1 MWPYIIRRLLWGIPI
16 LLGVTMAVFLGL
28 HVMKGSPAAAHVG
41 KDATLEDLAQFDRE
55 QGFDKSYPV
64 QYVNYMKEVIT
75 FDFGNS
81 LKNGR
86 PVGEMISEGAGKSV
100 SLTLPALLLTSILA
114 ICLALFAS
122 YFRGRKTDRAIMVIA
137 VFGMS
142 VSFLVYIVVL
152 QYLLA
157 FLLPIFQIHGYQPG
171 ALERWQF
178 LILPIIIQVI
188 VGVGYDTRFYRSVFV
203 EEIGKDHVTT
213 AYAKGASKR
222 RVMFVHVLKNALIPI
237 VTRVM
242 ISIPFLVTGSL
253 LLEQFFGIPGIGSM
267 LLSALDTDDF
277 PVIKALSV
285 LISLLFIVSTIL
297 NDVMYAIV
305 DPRVRLK

>member
-1 MWPYIIRRLLWGIPI
+1 MWPYIIRRLLWGLPI
-16 LLGVTMAVFLGL
+16 LFGVTLLVFIGL
-28 HVMKGSPAAAHVG
+28 HVVKGSPAVSHLGKAASIE
-41 KDATLEDLAQFDRE
+41 AIEQFDRE
-55 QGFDKSYPV
+55 HGFDKSYLG
-64 QYVNYMKEVIT
+64 QYSDFIGEVVT
-75 FDFGNS
+75 FNFGRS
-81 LKNGR
+81 LKTGR
-86 PVGEMISEGAGKSV
+86 KVSGMISDGAGKSL
-100 SLTLPALLLTSILA
+100 SLTAPALIITSLLS

-122 YFRGRKTDRAIMVIA
+122 YFRGRGLDRGIMILA
-137 VFGMS
+137 VLGMS

-157 FLLPIFQIHGYQPG
+157 FVLPVFQIHGYEPG
-171 ALERWQF
+171 FGERWQF

-203 EEIGKDHVTT
+203 EEVGKDHITT
-213 AYAKGASKR
+213 AYAKGASKK

-267 LLSALDTDDF
+267 LLSALDQDDF

-297 NDVMYAIV
+297 NDVFYAIV

>member
-16 LLGVTMAVFLGL
+16 LFGVTLAVFLGL
-28 HVMKGSPAAAHVG
+28 HVVMGSPCAAHVG
-41 KDATLEDLAQFDRE
+41 KASSIEKIAQCDAKY
-55 QGFDKSYPV
+55 GYDKSYPE
-64 QYVNYMKEVIT
+64 QYWRYMGEVVT
-75 FDFGNS
+75 MDFDRS
-81 LKNGR
+81 SKTDRL
-86 PVGEMISEGAGKSV
+86 VSEMISDGAGKSV
-100 SLTLPALLLTSILA
+100 SLTLPALILTSFLS

-122 YFRGRKTDRAIMVIA
+122 YFRGRGLDRGVMIVA

-157 FLLPIFQIHGYQPG
+157 FVLPVFQIHGYEPG
-171 ALERWQF
+171 FGERWQF
-178 LILPIIIQVI
+178 LVLPILIQVI
-188 VGVGYDTRFYRSVFV
+188 VGMGYDTRFYRSVFV
-203 EEIGKDHVTT
+203 EEIGKDHITT
-213 AYAKGASKR
+213 AYAKGASKK

-237 VTRVM
+237 ITRIM

-267 LLSALDTDDF
+267 LLAALDKGDF
-277 PVIKALSV
+277 PVIKALAV
-285 LISLLFIVSTIL
+285 LISLIFIVSTIL
-297 NDVMYAIV
+297 NDILYAFV

>member
-16 LLGVTMAVFLGL
+16 LFGVTFAVFLGL
-28 HVMKGSPAAAHVG
+28 HVMKGSPSAAFVG
-41 KDATLEDLAQFDRE
+41 KAATQEALDQFDHKH
-55 QGFDKSYPV
+55 GFDKSYAG
-64 QYVNYMKEVIT
+64 QYVDYVQDVFT
-75 FDFGNS
+75 FDFGTS
-81 LKNGR
+81 WKNGR
-86 PVGEMISEGAGKSV
+86 PVSDMISEGAGKSI
-100 SLTLPALLLTSILA
+100 SLTLPALILTSLLA

-122 YFRGRKTDRAIMVIA
+122 YFRGRAMDRTIMVTA
-137 VFGMS
+137 VLGMS

-157 FLLPIFQIHGYQPG
+157 FVLPMFQIHGYEPG
-171 ALERWQF
+171 LAERWQF

-203 EEIGKDHVTT
+203 EEVGKDHITT
-213 AYAKGASKR
+213 AYAKGASKA

-237 VTRVM
+237 ITRVM

-267 LLSALDTDDF
+267 MLAALDTDDF

>member
-16 LLGVTMAVFLGL
+16 LFGVTFLVFAGL
-28 HVMKGSPAAAHVG
+28 HVMKGSPAAAFVG
-41 KDATLEDLAQFDRE
+41 KAATQEQIDQFDKKN
-55 QGFDKSYPV
+55 GFDKSYPA
-64 QYVNYMKEVIT
+64 QYWDYVGQVATM
-75 FDFGNS
+75 DFGRS
-81 LKNGR
+81 WKTDR
-86 PVGEMISEGAGKSV
+86 PVSEMISDGAGKSV
-100 SLTLPALLLTSILA
+100 SLTMPALIFTSLIS
-114 ICLALFAS
+114 ICLALIAAF
-122 YFRGRKTDRAIMVIA
+122 FRGRKLDRAVMLFA
-137 VFGMS
+137 VVGMS

-157 FLLPIFQIHGYQPG
+157 FLLPLFQIHGYEPG
-171 ALERWQF
+171 FGERWQF
-178 LILPIIIQVI
+178 LVLPIMIQVI
-188 VGVGYDTRFYRSVFV
+188 VGMGYDTRFYRSVFV
-203 EEIGKDHVTT
+203 EEVNRDHITT

-237 VTRVM
+237 ITRIM

-267 LLSALDTDDF
+267 LLAALDTDDF

-285 LISLLFIVSTIL
+285 LISIIFIVSTIL
-297 NDVMYAIV
+297 NDVLYAIV